1 MATYRLRLSQTRE
14 FKVRSIDHLLQ
25 EIASSSL
32 CSGIGMPSLLK
43 NIANVCCDWNGK
55 AYRYGTKEELIA
67 DMKKNKILINMD
79 ERKANETN

>member
-25 EIASSSL
+25 EIASVFL
-32 CSGIGMPSLLK
+32 CTGVSMPSLLK
-43 NIANVCCDWNGK
+43 NIANVCCDWNGG

-67 DMKKNKILINMD
+67 DMKKNRILIKLE
-79 ERKANETN
+79 EREANETN